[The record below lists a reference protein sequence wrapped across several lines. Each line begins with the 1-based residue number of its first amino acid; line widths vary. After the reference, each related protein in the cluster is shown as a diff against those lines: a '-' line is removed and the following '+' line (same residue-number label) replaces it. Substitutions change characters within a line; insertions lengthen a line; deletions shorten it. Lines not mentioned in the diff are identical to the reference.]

1 MQEDE
6 MSEQLEFFVIPNPC
20 QGICESDSRGFCRG
34 CYRSREE
41 RFTWMK
47 LSDSE
52 KRKILRLCHQR
63 YLRILKIKE
72 TIEDII
78 PNQPKLF

>member
-1 MQEDE
+1 MA
-6 MSEQLEFFVIPNPC
+6 EQLEFFAIPNPC
-20 QGICESDSRGFCRG
+20 RGICESDSRGFCRG

-47 LSDSE
+47 LSNSE

-63 YLRILKIKE
+63 YLKILTLKREGK
-72 TIEDII
+72 DIM
-78 PNQPKLF
+78 PRQPDLF